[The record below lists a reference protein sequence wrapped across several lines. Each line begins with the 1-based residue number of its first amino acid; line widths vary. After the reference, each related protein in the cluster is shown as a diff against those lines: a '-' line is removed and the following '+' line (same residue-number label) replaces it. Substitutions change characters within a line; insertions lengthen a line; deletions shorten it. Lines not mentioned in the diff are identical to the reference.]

1 MYQVGA
7 LLVYG
12 IHGVCRVLEEEQRV
26 VDRKKVTY
34 LVLEPVGQEGA
45 KFLVPTHNAA
55 AMAKLR
61 PLLGR
66 EELTELLEYSRI
78 RQEEWIQDENR
89 RKQLYRELIGSG
101 DRERLLAMIC
111 SITRHKQAQ
120 LAAGKKCHLCDD
132 NFLRDAE
139 KLFCGE
145 ISMVMDMEPDMARIY
160 LHRKLNE
167 KTLRD

>member
-1 MYQVGA
+1 MYQVGE

-12 IHGVCRVLEEEQRV
+12 VHGVCRVLDEEQRT

-34 LVLEPVGQEGA
+34 LVLEPIGQEGA

-61 PLLGR
+61 PMLQKEELEALLESPEIR
-66 EELTELLEYSRI
+66 EEA
-78 RQEEWIQDENR
+78 WIADENR

-101 DRERLLAMIC
+101 DRERLLAMIQL
-111 SITRHKQAQ
+111 ILRHKEEQ
-120 LAAGKKCHLCDD
+120 LAAGRKCHLCDD

-139 KLFCGE
+139 KLIIGE
-145 ISMVMDMEPDMARIY
+145 ISVVMEVNSEAAKTFLRE
-160 LHRKLNE
+160 KL
-167 KTLRD
+167 K

>member
-1 MYQVGA
+1 MYQVGE

-12 IHGVCRVLEEEQRV
+12 VHGVCRVLDEEQRT

-34 LVLEPVGQEGA
+34 QVLEPIGQEGA

-61 PLLGR
+61 PMLKKEELESLLESPGIR
-66 EELTELLEYSRI
+66 EEV
-78 RQEEWIQDENR
+78 WIADENR

-101 DRERLLAMIC
+101 DRERLLAMIQL
-111 SITRHKQAQ
+111 ILRHKEEQ
-120 LAAGKKCHLCDD
+120 LAAGRKCHLCDD

-139 KLFCGE
+139 KLIIGE
-145 ISMVMDMEPDMARIY
+145 ISVVMEVNSEAAKTFLRE
-160 LHRKLNE
+160 KL
-167 KTLRD
+167 K

>member
-1 MYQVGA
+1 MYQVGK

-12 IHGVCRVLEEEQRV
+12 VHGVCRVLEEEQRV

-34 LVLEPVGQEGA
+34 LVLEPIGQEGA

-61 PLLGR
+61 PMLKR
-66 EELTELLEYSRI
+66 EELEALLESPGI
-78 RQEEWIQDENR
+78 RTEAWIQDENR

-101 DRERLLAMIC
+101 DRERLLAMIFL
-111 SITRHKQAQ
+111 ILRHKEEQA
-120 LAAGKKCHLCDD
+120 AAGRKCHLCDD

-139 KLFCGE
+139 KLIIGE
-145 ISMVMDMEPDMARIY
+145 IAVVMDMGSEAAKAFLRQ
-160 LHRKLNE
+160 KL
-167 KTLRD
+167 K

>member
-1 MYQVGA
+1 MYQIGQ

-12 IHGVCRVLEEEQRV
+12 VHGVCRVLDEEQRV

-34 LVLEPVGQEGA
+34 LVLEPIGQEGA

-61 PLLGR
+61 PMLNR
-66 EELTELLEYSRI
+66 EALEALLESPGI
-78 RQEEWIQDENR
+78 RGEIWVRDDNR

-101 DRERLLAMIC
+101 DRERLLAMILL
-111 SITRHKQAQ
+111 ILRHKEEQA
-120 LAAGKKCHLCDD
+120 AAGRKCHLCDD

-139 KLFCGE
+139 KLIIGE
-145 ISMVMDMEPDMARIY
+145 ISVVMGIAPETAKAFLRE
-160 LHRKLNE
+160 KL
-167 KTLRD
+167 K